1 MNSHLE
7 FPRLRFI
14 IKIGIRQTCHYVSCN
29 HFSFMDASHSYWWN
43 LIELGGYYSLYQI
56 NIFILKFGQNQKSPE
71 KMDFSGFTF
80 TSHFRPLVV
89 VSKTLFNQ
97 PNIYRNS
104 TIFQRGRFIFDDFQ
118 FWPNPTLPTYILI
131 KQKVTLPNFIINYI
145 CPYP

>member
-1 MNSHLE
+1 MYLATISPLWMQATAIDEIWLNSVG
-7 FPRLRFI
+7 I
-14 IKIGIRQTCHYVSCN
+14 VAYIKST
-29 HFSFMDASHSYWWN
+29 F
-43 LIELGGYYSLYQI
+43 
-56 NIFILKFGQNQKSPE
+56 FILKFGQNQKSPE

-131 KQKVTLPNFIINYI
+131 KQKVTLQNLIKSHHYLCPVFIKEKILILDGHNFLANM
-145 CPYP
+145 